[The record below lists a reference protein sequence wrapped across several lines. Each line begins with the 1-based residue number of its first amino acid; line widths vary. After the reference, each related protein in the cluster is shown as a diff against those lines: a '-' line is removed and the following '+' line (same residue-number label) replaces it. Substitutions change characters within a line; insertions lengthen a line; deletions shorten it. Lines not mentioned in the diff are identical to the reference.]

1 MRYMSCGAQENK
13 ITDSSHNLHVCGVC
27 VCECVWASL
36 AFHSAQLWGQQLAG
50 NAVGTPRWAKKC
62 ETLIRYKTE
71 RCHTNTHQHTQQ
83 AISLSSSWSV
93 AGGLIRPVSGLMQ
106 IIRLSFLSGRGN
118 LIMHV
123 YTQVQ
128 NSNNKQSNKAWHE
141 MCIKE
146 PRYKT
151 RLSTSLLPLSTSS
164 LI

>member
-1 MRYMSCGAQENK
+1 MCACVSELN
-13 ITDSSHNLHVCGVC
+13 CGVSS
-27 VCECVWASL
+27 WQGMLL
-36 AFHSAQLWGQQLAG
+36 ALLAG
-50 NAVGTPRWAKKC
+50 AKKC
-62 ETLIRYKTE
+62 ETLIRYKAE

-83 AISLSSSWSV
+83 AISLCSSWSV
-93 AGGLIRPVSGLMQ
+93 AGGLIRPVSGFMQ

-146 PRYKT
+146 PSYKA
-151 RLSTSLLPLSTSS
+151 RPLFTSLPPSS
-164 LI
+164 ALI